1 MDKVIL
7 IEKHK
12 ISLIDS
18 KTNGIKWKI
27 NVSDNIT
34 GTYRLDKYI
43 FLYTHNWMGTHYT
56 SVIDIDS
63 GNFYW
68 KDEKLNIVTNCVAI
82 DNKLFFIN
90 KKIVNTINLIS
101 SWFSRC
107 VRDRY
112 IIVFF

>member
-34 GTYRLDKYI
+34 ETYRLDKYI

-63 GNFYW
+63 GNFLLERRKVKY
-68 KDEKLNIVTNCVAI
+68 C
-82 DNKLFFIN
+82 NKL
-90 KKIVNTINLIS
+90 
-101 SWFSRC
+101 RC
-107 VRDRY
+107 Y
-112 IIVFF
+112 

>member
-27 NVSDNIT
+27 NVPDNIT

-43 FLYTHNWMGTHYT
+43 SFTLTIGW
-56 SVIDIDS
+56 
-63 GNFYW
+63 
-68 KDEKLNIVTNCVAI
+68 ENII
-82 DNKLFFIN
+82 PQL
-90 KKIVNTINLIS
+90 LILIQEIFTGKTKS
-101 SWFSRC
+101 
-107 VRDRY
+107 
-112 IIVFF
+112 

>member
-43 FLYTHNWMGTHYT
+43 F
-56 SVIDIDS
+56 I
-63 GNFYW
+63 
-68 KDEKLNIVTNCVAI
+68 
-82 DNKLFFIN
+82 
-90 KKIVNTINLIS
+90 
-101 SWFSRC
+101 
-107 VRDRY
+107 
-112 IIVFF
+112 